1 MKESDNMKNELLNIK
16 LSDKGTIK
24 STELVEIINSF
35 RELEGKKK
43 LRHDNF
49 KAKIDN
55 EVKTLNSLGL
65 STDLNFKVSE
75 YKDVT
80 GRKLPC
86 YELNRDGMLQ
96 MLNSESALVRFKT
109 IEYTGKLEKQVRLL
123 KEEKQKQIQL
133 LKEKKQKLEL
143 EAKNRTILRLE
154 SANSKISK
162 ILQADN
168 YISNEMYGEPTY
180 ITSIVI
186 NIFKKCSTKKNILKY
201 EDDTYFIK
209 SEPVKEEFMKYR
221 IKPAEF
227 KRYVEYF
234 GGCQT
239 RVKCKV
245 KDGEYNIAI
254 GCYAI
259 PGFIIDWDMKDS
271 VERLSY

>member
-1 MKESDNMKNELLNIK
+1 MKNELLNIK

-24 STELVEIINSF
+24 STDLVGIINSF
-35 RELEGKKK
+35 RELEGKSELQHKDFIKK
-43 LRHDNF
+43 IR
-49 KAKIDN
+49 KEA
-55 EVKTLNSLGL
+55 ETLETLGL
-65 STDLNFKVSE
+65 GNGGNFSLVEYTDKKGE
-75 YKDVT
+75 K
-80 GRKLPC
+80 RPC
-86 YELNRDGMLQ
+86 YELNRYGMFQ
-96 MLNSESALVRFKT
+96 MLNSESTLVRFKT
-109 IEYTGKLEKQVRLL
+109 VEYINKLEEQVQLL
-123 KEEKQKQIQL
+123 KEE
-133 LKEKKQKLEL
+133 KQKLEL
-143 EAKNRTILRLE
+143 EAKERTILRLE
-154 SANSKISK
+154 SANNKIHK

-186 NIFKKCSTKKNILKY
+186 NIFKKCSAKKNILKY
-201 EDDTYFIK
+201 EDDIYFIK

-239 RVKCKV
+239 RIKCKV
-245 KDGEYNIAI
+245 KGGEYNIPI

-271 VERLSY
+271 VERLSC

>member
-1 MKESDNMKNELLNIK
+1 MKNELLNIK

-24 STELVEIINSF
+24 STELVEIINNF
-35 RELEGKKK
+35 RELEGKTELQHKS
-43 LRHDNF
+43 F
-49 KAKIDN
+49 MAKIKK
-55 EVKTLNSLGL
+55 ESETLKTLGLGNGQNIL
-65 STDLNFKVSE
+65 LVEYTDKKGE
-75 YKDVT
+75 K
-80 GRKLPC
+80 RPC
-86 YELNRDGMLQ
+86 YELDKNGMFM
-96 MLNSESALVRFKT
+96 MLNSESTLVRFKT
-109 IEYTGKLEKQVRLL
+109 VEYINKLEEQVKLL
-123 KEEKQKQIQL
+123 KEEKIKS
-133 LKEKKQKLEL
+133 EL
-143 EAKNRTILRLE
+143 EAQSRTILRLE
-154 SANSKISK
+154 SDNNKIHK

-186 NIFKKCSTKKNILKY
+186 NILKKCSSKKNILKY
-201 EDDTYFIK
+201 EDDIYFIK

>member
-1 MKESDNMKNELLNIK
+1 MQKLEILKRKDLKIKSNELV
-16 LSDKGTIK
+16 D
-24 STELVEIINSF
+24 IINQF
-35 RELEGKKK
+35 RKVEGKSELLHFTFMRSIRKEIETLEK
-43 LRHDNF
+43 LGINDEYNF
-49 KAKIDN
+49 VLVNYLDSKGEK
-55 EVKTLNSLGL
+55 
-65 STDLNFKVSE
+65 
-75 YKDVT
+75 
-80 GRKLPC
+80 RPC
-86 YELNRDGMLQ
+86 YELTAKGMRM
-96 MLNSESALVRFKT
+96 MLNAESTLVRYKT
-109 IEYTGKLEKQVRLL
+109 EEYIENLENKIIELQ
-123 KEEKQKQIQL
+123 EEN
-133 LKEKKQKLEL
+133 QKLEL
-143 EAKNRTILRLE
+143 EAKDRTILRLE
-154 SANSKISK
+154 SANNKIHK

-201 EDDTYFIK
+201 EDDIYFIK

>member
-1 MKESDNMKNELLNIK
+1 MKNELLNIK

-35 RELEGKKK
+35 RELEGKPELLHKS
-43 LRHDNF
+43 F
-49 KAKIDN
+49 MAKI
-55 EVKTLNSLGL
+55 EKELETLKTLGL
-65 STDLNFKVSE
+65 RGGQNILPAKYLDKQGKE
-75 YKDVT
+75 
-80 GRKLPC
+80 RPC
-86 YELNRDGMLQ
+86 YELDKNGMF
-96 MLNSESALVRFKT
+96 MILNSESTLVRFKT
-109 IEYTGKLEKQVRLL
+109 VEYINKLEKQVQLL
-123 KEEKQKQIQL
+123 KEE
-133 LKEKKQKLEL
+133 KQKLEL
-143 EAKNRTILRLE
+143 EAKERTILRLE
-154 SANSKISK
+154 SANNKIHK

-186 NIFKKCSTKKNILKY
+186 NIFKKCSAKKNILKY
-201 EDDTYFIK
+201 EDDIYFIK

-234 GGCQT
+234 GGCKT

-245 KDGEYNIAI
+245 KGGEYNII
-254 GCYAI
+254 LECYAI

>member
-1 MKESDNMKNELLNIK
+1 MKNELLNIK

-35 RELEGKKK
+35 RELEGKPELQHYDFIKK
-43 LRHDNF
+43 IKKESEVL
-49 KAKIDN
+49 KA
-55 EVKTLNSLGL
+55 LGL
-65 STDLNFKVSE
+65 GNAGNFSLVEYTDKKGE
-75 YKDVT
+75 K
-80 GRKLPC
+80 RPC
-86 YELNRDGMLQ
+86 YELDKNGMFM
-96 MLNSESALVRFKT
+96 MLNSESTLVRFKT
-109 IEYTGKLEKQVRLL
+109 VEYINKLEEQVQLL
-123 KEEKQKQIQL
+123 KEE
-133 LKEKKQKLEL
+133 KQKLEL
-143 EAKNRTILRLE
+143 EAKERTILRLE
-154 SANSKISK
+154 SANNKIHK

-168 YISNEMYGEPTY
+168 YISNEMYGESTY

-186 NIFKKCSTKKNILKY
+186 NILKKCAAKNNILKY
-201 EDDTYFIK
+201 TDDTYFIK

-234 GGCQT
+234 GGCKT

-245 KDGEYNIAI
+245 KGGEYNII
-254 GCYAI
+254 LECYAI

>member
-1 MKESDNMKNELLNIK
+1 MKNELLNIK

-35 RELEGKKK
+35 RGLEGRKK
-43 LRHDNF
+43 LQHYDFYKKITKEINILKEF
-49 KAKIDN
+49 KIADGNI
-55 EVKTLNSLGL
+55 S
-65 STDLNFKVSE
+65 VSE
-75 YKDVT
+75 YKDST

-86 YELNRDGMLQ
+86 YELNRNGMFM
-96 MLNSESALVRFKT
+96 MLNSESTLVRFKT
-109 IEYTGKLEKQVRLL
+109 VEYINKLEEQVQLL
-123 KEEKQKQIQL
+123 KEE
-133 LKEKKQKLEL
+133 KQKLEL
-143 EAKNRTILRLE
+143 EAKDRTILRLE
-154 SANSKISK
+154 SANNKIHK

-201 EDDTYFIK
+201 EDDIYFIK

-239 RVKCKV
+239 RIKYKV
-245 KDGEYNIAI
+245 KGGEYNIPI

-259 PGFIIDWDMKDS
+259 PGFIIDWNMKDS
-271 VERLSY
+271 VKRLSC

>member
-1 MKESDNMKNELLNIK
+1 MKNKLLNIK

-55 EVKTLNSLGL
+55 EVKMLKSLGL

-86 YELNRDGMLQ
+86 YELNCDGMLQ

-109 IEYTGKLEKQVRLL
+109 IEYTGNLEKQVQLL
-123 KEEKQKQIQL
+123 KEEKQK
-133 LKEKKQKLEL
+133 LEL
-143 EAKNRTILRLE
+143 EAQSRTILRLE
-154 SANSKISK
+154 SENHKISK
-162 ILQADN
+162 ILQADR
-168 YISNEMYGEPTY
+168 YISNEIYGEPTY

-186 NIFKKCSTKKNILKY
+186 NILKKCSTKKNILKY
-201 EDDTYFIK
+201 EDDIYFVK

-234 GGCQT
+234 GGCKA
-239 RVKCKV
+239 RIKFKVKC
-245 KDGEYNIAI
+245 GNYNIALD
-254 GCYAI
+254 CYAI

-271 VERLSY
+271 VERLSC